1 MYIESHCRYRYTESK
16 DAGQTITRLSSLS
29 EPQLHLGVTVI
40 DSSHTL
46 SEKEKSSSRTERE
59 TCLHFR
65 RPCPPLNT
73 FHDDTGQLISIWGLI
88 LSLPWPPTPQGCFNL
103 YAHIPDCTLHS
114 LCYSYTIS
122 PSHWFFFHWLWPWLW
137 GFYLFIYFF
146 IFWGVYREQGYT
158 YVFHNIF
165 PYVSS
170 TIQCEIWSVLSWSFV
185 EFSQIC
191 FVNCAGF
198 LLHMCFHIFELACP
212 YLLATILRYIL
223 SCFIEIS
230 SCKLAVPF
238 LTESEFRQ
246 ACMWFRWL
254 HRQVEHWLDEE
265 CTKRQNKSKRN
276 RIYPIAPFFPFSIS
290 VA

>member
-122 PSHWFFFHWLWPWLW
+122 PSH
-137 GFYLFIYFF
+137 
-146 IFWGVYREQGYT
+146 
-158 YVFHNIF
+158 
-165 PYVSS
+165 
-170 TIQCEIWSVLSWSFV
+170 
-185 EFSQIC
+185 
-191 FVNCAGF
+191 
-198 LLHMCFHIFELACP
+198 
-212 YLLATILRYIL
+212 
-223 SCFIEIS
+223 
-230 SCKLAVPF
+230 
-238 LTESEFRQ
+238 
-246 ACMWFRWL
+246 
-254 HRQVEHWLDEE
+254 
-265 CTKRQNKSKRN
+265 
-276 RIYPIAPFFPFSIS
+276 
-290 VA
+290 